1 MKLVDIL
8 ARELKVWPDGVNFI
22 DQSDVD
28 GQLYFDGDD
37 QQIFLEVPAGSKG
50 IFEFGGERVSRKDWD
65 LAKAAPPILMQQFGR
80 IFRALST
87 DPDDIARAHI
97 SNLIYGAMSKLGQA
111 PAVDQVTAAASALTA
126 AGYRQFEII
135 DEPQS

>member
-1 MKLVDIL
+1 MKLVEIL
-8 ARELKVWPDGVNFI
+8 ARDLKEWPEGVNFI

-28 GQLYFDGDD
+28 GQLYFDDDD

-65 LAKAAPPILMQQFGR
+65 FAKAASPILMQQFGR

-87 DPDDIARAHI
+87 DPDDVARAHI
-97 SNLIYGAMSKLGQA
+97 SNLIYGAMSKIGQA
-111 PAVDQVTAAASALTA
+111 PTAVQITAAASALMV
-126 AGYRQFEII
+126 AGYQQFEII
-135 DEPQS
+135 DEPKS